1 MAPWWSVSSLT
12 TSSVAVDVR
21 CIRCHKKMSPPTERW
36 PVWRCAHCWT
46 EWAGPSEPV
55 PLHTR
60 ASRVEDDGKDD
71 LRTAPHAGAGPK
83 STVSED
89 SPHVEEG
96 NGHAVVTGRN
106 GALLLVEWKPE
117 RGLYRISGV
126 AESEPAHPWW
136 HLGSCLFRQSDVEW
150 IRRSPRE

>member
-46 EWAGPSEPV
+46 EWTGPSESV

-83 STVSED
+83 TTVSG
-89 SPHVEEG
+89 PHAHQPEEG
-96 NGHAVVTGRN
+96 NGPVVVAGKS

-117 RGLYRISGV
+117 RGLYVLSGGS
-126 AESEPAHPWW
+126 AESESAH
-136 HLGSCLFRQSDVEW
+136 
-150 IRRSPRE
+150 

>member
-12 TSSVAVDVR
+12 TSSFDVDVR

-83 STVSED
+83 STVSGDPERVED
-89 SPHVEEG
+89 G
-96 NGHAVVTGRN
+96 NGHAVAV
-106 GALLLVEWKPE
+106 LVEWVPQ
-117 RGLYRISGV
+117 RGLFQVRGL

-136 HLGSCLFRQSDVEW
+136 HLPSCLFRQTDVDW